1 MGGGRSYI
9 KMNILQQ
16 ELDEFRR
23 TPDGK
28 VIQGCSHT
36 SRILSHKY
44 RNKMIMTTYQHLK
57 KYDGSYD
64 AIACCGTSGLMVVPQ
79 IAELLNKN
87 IVVVR
92 KQIDGYSDFLVE
104 GACTRQYIIIDDLIC
119 SGGTVEH
126 IIKNIK
132 EELPIAKCIGVYSY
146 MRDQCAYRNMPEL
159 CERDLGISYL

>member
-1 MGGGRSYI
+1 MFLWWLPYI
-9 KMNILQQ
+9 KMNGLQQ

-44 RNKMIMTTYQHLK
+44 RNKIIMTTYQDLK

-92 KQIDGYSDFLVE
+92 KNTDGYSDFMVEVLQLV
-104 GACTRQYIIIDDLIC
+104 
-119 SGGTVEH
+119 
-126 IIKNIK
+126 NI
-132 EELPIAKCIGVYSY
+132 L
-146 MRDQCAYRNMPEL
+146 L
-159 CERDLGISYL
+159 LTISYAHRSKTGKNFPCV

>member
-1 MGGGRSYI
+1 
-9 KMNILQQ
+9 MNVLQQ

-36 SRILSHKY
+36 SRVLSHKY
-44 RNKMIMTTYQHLK
+44 RNQVIMDTYTGLK

-87 IVVVR
+87 IIVVR
-92 KQIDGYSDFLVE
+92 KNTDGYSDFMVE
-104 GACTRQYIIIDDLIC
+104 GASTRQYIIIDDLIC
-119 SGGTVEH
+119 SGSTVGH

-132 EELPIAKCIGVYSY
+132 AELPIAKCVGVWSY
-146 MRDQCAYRNMPEL
+146 MKDQCAYRTMPEY
-159 CERDLGISYL
+159 CKRDLGIPYL

>member
-1 MGGGRSYI
+1 
-9 KMNILQQ
+9 MNILQQ

-36 SRILSHKY
+36 SRVLSHKY
-44 RNKMIMTTYQHLK
+44 RNQVIMDTYTGLK

-87 IVVVR
+87 IIVVR
-92 KQIDGYSDFLVE
+92 KNTDGYSDFMVE
-104 GACTRQYIIIDDLIC
+104 GASTRQYIIIDLSLI
-119 SGGTVEH
+119 H
-126 IIKNIK
+126 I
-132 EELPIAKCIGVYSY
+132 
-146 MRDQCAYRNMPEL
+146 
-159 CERDLGISYL
+159 

>member
-1 MGGGRSYI
+1 
-9 KMNILQQ
+9 MNVLQQ

-44 RNKMIMTTYQHLK
+44 RNKIIMTTYQDLK

-92 KQIDGYSDFLVE
+92 KNTDGYSDFMVE
-104 GACTRQYIIIDDLIC
+104 GADTSKYIIIDDLIC
-119 SGGTVEH
+119 SGGTVKH
-126 IIKNIK
+126 IIKNIQ
-132 EELPIAKCIGVYSY
+132 EEQRRAKCVGVYSY
-146 MRDQCAYRNMPEL
+146 MRDECAYRTIPEY
-159 CERDLGISYL
+159 CKRDLGVSYL

>member
-1 MGGGRSYI
+1 
-9 KMNILQQ
+9 MNILEQ

-44 RNKMIMTTYQHLK
+44 RNKIIMNTYAALK
-57 KYDGSYD
+57 KYDKEYD
-64 AIACCGTSGLMVVPQ
+64 AIACMGVSGIMVVPQ

-87 IVVVR
+87 IIVVR
-92 KQIDGYSDFLVE
+92 KQVDRYSDFMVE
-104 GACTRQYIIIDDLIC
+104 GAYTNKYIIIDDLIC
-119 SGGTVEH
+119 SGGTVKA

-132 EELPIAKCIGVYSY
+132 EEIPQAKCIGVWSY
-146 MRDQCAYRNMPEL
+146 MKDQCAYRKIPKY
-159 CERDLGISYL
+159 CKRDLGVTYLCTT